1 MSEIRWINNLIR
13 PHFIIRMFSVF
24 LALTILR
31 MSFPHIRYPFLLF
44 GIPFMFL
51 FLAFFLKEIKTKG
64 FNIKL
69 FIKSYGLLLLSFV
82 ILIVAFVMNP
92 MILGTVISDL
102 LNGSL
107 LILISLMFFVLV
119 NKKFYLKFL
128 LLHLVRFVFIS
139 GVLLASIGLIKY
151 AAFMY
156 GFTFSWIDST
166 PYPKGTSLVSDYNYF
181 SFYLLLSC
189 LSWIFL
195 IFRKRA
201 IKQSQKWFYL
211 LSLLTIQ
218 MAILGSASRRG
229 FIVMILLNVILVLLI
244 YKNQHR
250 KAVNYGYIIKCT
262 LSVWGCCILVFF
274 FLSLIPASTKVSI
287 VNHLH
292 MNLKKVSEST
302 CKINYRYN
310 MILKGS
316 HNYEAYHK
324 ETWGFFPAPDSSLS
338 EAPSRIIKFKF
349 ALKLFREAPLK
360 AKLFGEGFSYL
371 EDFGDEFSIP
381 SKKLITDYPH
391 NLFLSALLYSGLFGA
406 LILGLLFLQVCWII
420 FKLKELKLFMALLF
434 ALSLI
439 FNFFSGNSLFSISI
453 FGFSLL
459 LPLHAYYLQN
469 KKISRT

>member
-1 MSEIRWINNLIR
+1 MSEIRALNLLIR
-13 PHFIIRMFSVF
+13 PYFIIRMFSVF
-24 LALTILR
+24 LTLTILR

-51 FLAFFLKEIKTKG
+51 FLAFFMKEIKTKR
-64 FNIKL
+64 FNVKL
-69 FIKSYGLLLLSFV
+69 FIESYGLLLLSFV

-107 LILISLMFFVLV
+107 LILSSLMFFVLV
-119 NKKFYLKFL
+119 NKKIYLKFL
-128 LLHLVRFVFIS
+128 LLNIVRLVFIS

-151 AAFMY
+151 VAFMY

-181 SFYLLLSC
+181 SYYLLLSF
-189 LSWIFL
+189 LSSIFL

-201 IKQSQKWFYL
+201 IKKSQKWFYL

-244 YKNQHR
+244 YKTQHR
-250 KAVNYGYIIKCT
+250 KAVNYRYIIKCT
-262 LSVWGCCILVFF
+262 ISVWVCCILVFF
-274 FLSLIPASTKVSI
+274 SLSIIPASTKVSI
-287 VNHLH
+287 VDHMQ

-310 MILKGS
+310 TILKGS
-316 HNYEAYHK
+316 HNYKAYHK
-324 ETWGFFPAPDSSLS
+324 ETWGFYPGPDSTLS

-349 ALKLFREAPLK
+349 ALKLFRDAPLK
-360 AKLFGEGFSYL
+360 AKLIGNGFSYL
-371 EDFGDEFSIP
+371 ENFGEEFSIP

-391 NLFLSALLYSGLFGA
+391 NLFLSALLYSGVLGT
-406 LILGLLFLQVCWII
+406 LIIGLLFLQVCWII
-420 FKLKELKLFMALLF
+420 FKLKELKLFMIIVF

-469 KKISRT
+469 KKISIT

>member
-1 MSEIRWINNLIR
+1 MSEIRAINLLIR
-13 PHFIIRMFSVF
+13 PDFIIRMFSIF

-64 FNIKL
+64 FNVKL
-69 FIKSYGLLLLSFV
+69 FIKTYGLLLLSFV

-107 LILISLMFFVLV
+107 LILSSLMFFVLV
-119 NKKFYLKFL
+119 NKKIYLKFL
-128 LLHLVRFVFIS
+128 LLNIVRLVFIS

-151 AAFMY
+151 VAFMY
-156 GFTFSWIDST
+156 GFSFSWIEST

-181 SFYLLLSC
+181 SYYLLLSF
-189 LSWIFL
+189 LSSIFL

-218 MAILGSASRRG
+218 MAILGSGSRRG
-229 FIVMILLNVILVLLI
+229 FIVMILLNVILVLLM
-244 YKNQHR
+244 YKTQHD
-250 KAVNYGYIIKCT
+250 KAVNYRYITKCT
-262 LSVWGCCILVFF
+262 LSVWVCCILAFF
-274 FLSLIPASTKVSI
+274 SLSLIPASTKVSI

-292 MNLKKVSEST
+292 MNLKNVSESS

-310 MILKGS
+310 TILKGS
-316 HNYEAYHK
+316 HNYKAYHK
-324 ETWGFFPAPDSSLS
+324 ETWGFFPGPDPSLS

-349 ALKLFREAPLK
+349 ALKLFRDAPLK
-360 AKLFGEGFSYL
+360 AKLIGGGFSYL
-371 EDFGDEFSIP
+371 VDFGDEFSIP

-391 NLFLSALLYSGLFGA
+391 NLFLSALLYSGLLGT

-420 FKLKELKLFMALLF
+420 FKLKELTLFMVLF
-434 ALSLI
+434 FSLSLI
-439 FNFFSGNSLFSISI
+439 FNLFSGNSLFSISI

-459 LPLHAYYLQN
+459 LPLHTYYLQN